1 MPLSSRK
8 DLWSII
14 LIPTK
19 CTEGERLKELQVQL
33 IEQMYVETVGMDS
46 KLTVSMDSKLWCVE
60 KYWQAQLVNVTC
72 YER

>member
-8 DLWSII
+8 DLWFIR

-19 CTEGERLKELQVQL
+19 CAEGERLKELQVQL
-33 IEQMYVETVGMDS
+33 IEQMYVETV
-46 KLTVSMDSKLWCVE
+46 SMDSKLWCIE
-60 KYWQAQLVNVTC
+60 KYWQAQLVNLC